1 MKKTILITLVAALLV
16 TAMLTPVVQLAQ
28 GEELTIE
35 RVAKVIVIL
44 TARI

>member
-1 MKKTILITLVAALLV
+1 
-16 TAMLTPVVQLAQ
+16 MLTPVVLLAQ